1 MTYQERIS
9 SIQNLSMDEIIT
21 NCKAHI
27 PENHRR
33 HPYYHPELNH
43 GLDLLNSEEAL
54 DCYMGAYGEMHKV
67 KCRAA
72 FQNIPFPPSGA
83 NPISLALEIYDWGC
97 GQGIGSICLIDFLKQ
112 RDLTKW
118 LKKVTLIEP
127 SNPALNRALLNVSN
141 ATNNRVRINK
151 INSYLPSKSSNPEI
165 SIHFEHHYV
174 FHIFSNILDVEQ
186 IELSKLAR
194 MLAIPGHTHYI
205 LCMGPM
211 NANSFRIDRFAEMFN
226 PYEYFSNISNPNYSQ
241 TTDTNHRFGCKT
253 KSFIYQGHSL
263 DFSHYDPNEIA
274 GRPIYNDYDVN
285 LQIENGLMSY
295 GKAWVYYRLQ
305 NILAP
310 NDLIYLDP
318 DINGAKPDFILVR
331 PNIGV
336 MNISIFEE
344 NLSNCKYDSDK
355 KNIIVNNVTG
365 NQDPKELQSPLD
377 ALSYYQ
383 SLIIENVKELTDAII
398 DNNRNLG
405 LIKKVLIC
413 TNGSTNQA
421 KELFANPNYSVI
433 LGNEF
438 ISDENISKSLFNIS
452 NFYYHSP
459 IFDDT
464 VLNRLK
470 RDLSPKWHSYREGFN
485 VTLTREQAELA
496 ISIEGAQRKI
506 SGVVGSGKTQV
517 LATRAVNAQVR
528 TGGDVL
534 ILTFNITLANYLR
547 MRLSQI
553 RADFP
558 WDKIHIDYY
567 HRFFRKYASVNNRH
581 VHFGSYNNEDF
592 FEDASSKY
600 QKFDAIFIDEVQ
612 DFETPWLKVLIK
624 HFLKDNGEFV
634 VFGDPK
640 QNIYNRPIDN
650 NGDIKLG
657 VIRSEWNHTLD
668 RSMRFSNP
676 ALSELAIKFQ
686 KTFYGN
692 ADMTGYP
699 YNAAHQNEFQFNIMK
714 YKQINATDTSEDL
727 AERVYNICKTFIDE
741 NDLDV
746 SEVAIIG
753 PQSEILR
760 KIEYLYRMQTRKRT
774 TVTFVRKEGIDR
786 ISRQTS
792 QASYGYKQDLDRLEK
807 VNKNRFTMQTRHL
820 KLSTIQSFKGWEA
833 KTIICIIQEDSDND
847 DNLRMSPQLVYTGIT
862 RAQENL
868 FVINIGNNAYD
879 EFFKINLQ

>member
-1 MTYQERIS
+1 MNYTERIS
-9 SIQNLSMDEIIT
+9 SISNLTMDAIID
-21 NCKAHI
+21 NCKRYI
-27 PENHRR
+27 PEQYRK

-43 GLDLLNSEEAL
+43 GVDLLTSDEAL
-54 DCYMGAYGEMHKV
+54 DCYMGAYGEMHQV

-72 FQNIPFPPSGA
+72 IQNIPFPPSDVS
-83 NPISLALEIYDWGC
+83 PSSWSLEIYDWGC
-97 GQGIGSICLIDFLKQ
+97 GQGIGSICLIDFLKD
-112 RDLTKW
+112 RELTRW

-127 SNPALNRALLNVSN
+127 SEAALNRAAQNVRK
-141 ATNNRVRINK
+141 ATNNRVRINT
-151 INSYLPSKSSNPEI
+151 INSYLPSITETPEI
-165 SIHFEHHYV
+165 GIHFELHYV

-205 LCMGPM
+205 LCMGPK
-211 NANSFRIDRFAEMFN
+211 NANAFRIDRFAQMFR
-226 PYEYFSNISNPNYSQ
+226 PYEYFSNVSNANYGQ
-241 TTDTNHRFGCKT
+241 TSDTNHRFGCKT

-263 DFSHYDPNEIA
+263 DLSNYDPNERA
-274 GRPIYNDYDVN
+274 DRPVYNDYDVN
-285 LQIENGLMSY
+285 LQIDNGLLSY
-295 GKAWVYYRLQ
+295 DKAWVYFRLQ

-318 DINGAKPDFILVR
+318 DINGAKPDFLLLR
-331 PNIGV
+331 PNVGV
-336 MNISIFEE
+336 IVISIFEE
-344 NLSNCKYDSDK
+344 DLSHCRFDSEK
-355 KNIIVNNVTG
+355 KKILVNSTDG
-365 NQDPKELQSPLD
+365 NQKSRELQSPLD
-377 ALSYYQ
+377 TLSNYQ
-383 SLIIENVKELTDAII
+383 SLLIENVRRLTEAII
-398 DNNRNLG
+398 DDNRHLG

-413 TNGSTNQA
+413 TKGSTDQA
-421 KELFANPNYSVI
+421 KALFTKPNYSI
-433 LGNEF
+433 IFGGEF
-438 ISDENISKSLFNIS
+438 ISNENISKSLFDVLKF
-452 NFYYHSP
+452 NFSSP

-470 RDLSPKWHSYREGFN
+470 RDLSPIWHSYREGID
-485 VTLTREQAELA
+485 VTLTKEQAELA
-496 ISIEGAQRKI
+496 KSIEGAHRKI

-517 LATRAVNAQVR
+517 LATRAVNAQIR

-567 HRFFRKYASVNNRH
+567 HRFFRKYASVNNLH
-581 VHFGSYNNEDF
+581 VHFGSYNDEYF
-592 FEDASSKY
+592 FGDGTSK
-600 QKFDAIFIDEVQ
+600 QLKFDAILIDEVQ
-612 DFETPWLKVLIK
+612 DFETSWLKVLMK
-624 HFLKDNGEFV
+624 HFLKENGEFV
-634 VFGDPK
+634 VFGDPR
-640 QNIYNRPIDN
+640 QNIYNRPLDN
-650 NGDIKLG
+650 KGDIRLG
-657 VIRSEWNHTLD
+657 VIQSEWNHTLD
-668 RSMRFSNP
+668 KSKRFSNP

-686 KTFYGN
+686 ETFYGS
-692 ADMTGYP
+692 ADMTHFP
-699 YNAAHQNEFQFNIMK
+699 YNSNQQTEFQFNLMK
-714 YKQINATDTSEDL
+714 YEKIDTTDSSEDL

-741 NDLDV
+741 NDLNV

-760 KIEYLYRMQTRKRT
+760 KIDYLYRMQTRERT

-786 ISRQTS
+786 ISRQAS

-807 VNKNRFTMQTRHL
+807 VNKNRFTMQTRYL

-833 KTIICIIQEDSDND
+833 KTIICILQEDSDND
-847 DNLRMSPQLVYTGIT
+847 DNLRMSSQLVYTGIT

-879 EFFKINLQ
+879 EFFKTNLR